1 MGSSTSEP
9 TNEMTTMDTQTR
21 IREKQTGSSA
31 VRGVIDL
38 RAYAART
45 APTRDWLAGRAAPAF
60 ADAAATVAAIAPVG
74 EGRVAALRSD
84 EFVLVLSGEI
94 SIETSRGVV
103 AIRKDRSA
111 VLPSGLGFAWRAVAG
126 TVALVVACP
135 SASGTAAVAVPID
148 EAARLEPSTAPLA
161 ELLIGPTPSCR
172 NHTDYR
178 SASGEFV
185 CGTWDSTPYHRRP
198 MLFRH
203 IELMHLL
210 EGTVTFQDDAGS
222 ATFSKGAVILAARG
236 AQTAWIS
243 EVHVKKVYA
252 TQRPA

>member
-1 MGSSTSEP
+1 
-9 TNEMTTMDTQTR
+9 MDMQALV
-21 IREKQTGSSA
+21 REKQAGSTA

-45 APTRDWLAGRAAPAF
+45 APTRDWLGGRAAPAF
-60 ADAAATVAAIAPVG
+60 ADAAATVAAIKPVG
-74 EGRVAALRSD
+74 EGRVAALHSD

-94 SIETSRGVV
+94 AIETSRGVI
-103 AIRKDRSA
+103 AIEAGRSA
-111 VLPSGLGFAWRAVAG
+111 VLPSGFGFKWRAAAG
-126 TVALVVACP
+126 TVAVIVACP
-135 SASGTAAVAVPID
+135 SASGTAAGVVPID
-148 EAARLEPSTAPLA
+148 EAAPLESSNPPLA
-161 ELLIGPTPSCR
+161 ELLVGPTPSCR

-198 MLFRH
+198 VLFRH

-210 EGTVTFQDDAGS
+210 EGAVTFQDDTGS

-252 TQRPA
+252 THRPA